1 MSLNSEREN
10 ASTRRRRLTRAP
22 PSPRAAWV
30 RRRGWPLLTGNVT
43 HPAHLRSRVAHGKPA
58 TCSWVWFA
66 TMFQAPGWAPER
78 LRPLFLTT
86 APPRGRAARSR
97 PGSFPRK
104 GQRDVREGGAGG
116 PGEAKPLVMAGKPS
130 RVSPLRVRPRAASTL
145 QSGARRLKAPVHAAL
160 ALGHEWRP
168 STRARGSGSLT
179 AISPRQAQLR
189 DPNKQRPWQ
198 PPAVSW
204 THVLLF
210 KQRNL
215 SSENIPVRH
224 ISQLCL
230 GSPRGSVLKVEK

>member
-1 MSLNSEREN
+1 MPRCSRRQAGPLSVSGPFSSPRPLPEAARHRAVQAHFPAKASETSGKGEREGL
-10 ASTRRRRLTRAP
+10 AR
-22 PSPRAAWV
+22 PS
-30 RRRGWPLLTGNVT
+30 
-43 HPAHLRSRVAHGKPA
+43 
-58 TCSWVWFA
+58 
-66 TMFQAPGWAPER
+66 
-78 LRPLFLTT
+78 
-86 APPRGRAARSR
+86 
-97 PGSFPRK
+97 
-104 GQRDVREGGAGG
+104 
-116 PGEAKPLVMAGKPS
+116 PLVMAGKPS

-145 QSGARRLKAPVHAAL
+145 QAGARRLKAPVHAAL

-168 STRARGSGSLT
+168 STRARGSVSLT